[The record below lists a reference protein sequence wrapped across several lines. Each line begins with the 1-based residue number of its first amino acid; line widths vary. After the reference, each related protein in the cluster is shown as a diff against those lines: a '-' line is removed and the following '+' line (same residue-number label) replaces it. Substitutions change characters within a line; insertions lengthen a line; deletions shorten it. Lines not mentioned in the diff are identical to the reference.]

1 MRWAALDVNYEMNGK
16 DLIPSYELSKKIV
29 NTIGHNAPINMTYEL
44 FLDENGEKI
53 SKSKGNG
60 LSIEEWLAYGTEES
74 LKLYMFQNPHRA
86 KKLYFDVIPKS
97 VDEYFR
103 FLDSNKNKNIE
114 ETIKTPLWYIHNGK
128 IPNSDFQI
136 SYGIILNLAS
146 VCNATN
152 PNVLWGF
159 LKKYL
164 KEDNNIDKSYL
175 NILVT
180 KALKYYQ
187 DFIHPNKKYR
197 IPNKKEI
204 IALKELEGRIS
215 KIKDFSDQQEIQNQ
229 VYETGKNN
237 DYQELKDWFSC
248 LYEILLGQKE
258 GPRMGSFISI
268 YGAKETIELIHNAV
282 EGKLVKTK

>member
-1 MRWAALDVNYEMNGK
+1 MAWQAAVAQAL
-16 DLIPSYELSKKIV
+16 
-29 NTIGHNAPINMTYEL
+29 
-44 FLDENGEKI
+44 
-53 SKSKGNG
+53 
-60 LSIEEWLAYGTEES
+60 LSIYGGDQLAQGADKDADALLDQIS
-74 LKLYMFQNPHRA
+74 ILDQA
-86 KKLYFDVIPKS
+86 K
-97 VDEYFR
+97 
-103 FLDSNKNKNIE
+103 NKNKNLE

-152 PNVLWGF
+152 PDVLWGF

>member
-1 MRWAALDVNYEMNGK
+1 MSEKMEYYLIILINRNDIKNNTVSYSDEETKELMTVSVLGGSCKLQWKCDWAMRWLALGVDYEMAGK
-16 DLIPSYELSKKIV
+16 DLSESVILSSKILRVLGAIPPSGFS
-29 NTIGHNAPINMTYEL
+29 YEL
-44 FLDENGEKI
+44 FLDNNGEKI

-60 LSIEEWLAYGTEES
+60 LSIEEWLKYGSSES
-74 LKLYMFQNPHRA
+74 LGLFMFTNPKRA
-86 KKLYFDVIPKS
+86 KRLYFDVIPKN

-152 PNVLWGF
+152 PDVLWGF

-180 KALKYYQ
+180 KA
-187 DFIHPNKKYR
+187 
-197 IPNKKEI
+197 
-204 IALKELEGRIS
+204 
-215 KIKDFSDQQEIQNQ
+215 
-229 VYETGKNN
+229 
-237 DYQELKDWFSC
+237 
-248 LYEILLGQKE
+248 
-258 GPRMGSFISI
+258 
-268 YGAKETIELIHNAV
+268 
-282 EGKLVKTK
+282 

>member
-1 MRWAALDVNYEMNGK
+1 M
-16 DLIPSYELSKKIV
+16 
-29 NTIGHNAPINMTYEL
+29 
-44 FLDENGEKI
+44 
-53 SKSKGNG
+53 
-60 LSIEEWLAYGTEES
+60 
-74 LKLYMFQNPHRA
+74 
-86 KKLYFDVIPKS
+86 
-97 VDEYFR
+97 
-103 FLDSNKNKNIE
+103 
-114 ETIKTPLWYIHNGK
+114 
-128 IPNSDFQI
+128 
-136 SYGIILNLAS
+136 
-146 VCNATN
+146 
-152 PNVLWGF
+152 
-159 LKKYL
+159 
-164 KEDNNIDKSYL
+164 
-175 NILVT
+175 
-180 KALKYYQ
+180 KYYQ